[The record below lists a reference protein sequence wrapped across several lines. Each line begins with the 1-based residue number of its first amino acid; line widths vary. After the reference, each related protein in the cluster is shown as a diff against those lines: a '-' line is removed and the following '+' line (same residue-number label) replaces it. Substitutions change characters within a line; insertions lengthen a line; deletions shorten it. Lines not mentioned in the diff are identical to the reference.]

1 MSEQEKMVTSPEE
14 DLVEVLMDFII
25 VAATLAKKVSR
36 VMKTSKVKEGGAV
49 NGKNERTAAD
59 NRQPAIRGSI
69 DL

>member
-36 VMKTSKVKEGGAV
+36 VMKTSKVKEGGTE